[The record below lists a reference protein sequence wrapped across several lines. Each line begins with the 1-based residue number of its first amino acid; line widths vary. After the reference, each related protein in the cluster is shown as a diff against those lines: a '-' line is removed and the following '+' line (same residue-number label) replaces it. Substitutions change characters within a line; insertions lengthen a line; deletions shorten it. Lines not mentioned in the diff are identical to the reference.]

1 MPKGTFGRNAM
12 VQELQAYRMVWMI
25 LLSSQPFCSFQWRL
39 VKLEY

>member
-1 MPKGTFGRNAM
+1 

-25 LLSSQPFCSFQWRL
+25 VAYCLSQPFRSLQWRL